1 MHPQLLC
8 HPSNRSRPKLILPS
22 DLLEQLHLRSPFHSA
37 PLFFLNSKQ
46 RLALLQLQGWGQ
58 MKLWKGANVE
68 YVNHKLLLGSVPQ
81 FSDLIALAHSALP
94 VIAGGESHYA
104 GAFFVTGNFFSG
116 LGLNP

>member
-46 RLALLQLQGWGQ
+46 RLAFLQLQGWGQ
-58 MKLWKGANVE
+58 IKLSKGANLE
-68 YVNHKLLLGSVPQ
+68 YRNHTVVIVDEPARDRFYLLCLETERSVPQ
-81 FSDLIALAHSALP
+81 LIRTWRRHSW
-94 VIAGGESHYA
+94 IE
-104 GAFFVTGNFFSG
+104 FVFWT
-116 LGLNP
+116 